1 MKFDENE
8 DYKRSYAL
16 VSHLIDEETYK
27 KKYNASY
34 KRMMAQWEPCMTTQ
48 IENYP
53 EVIQGIISDEFYN
66 LNLIYENT
74 GIFMKLFIYPI
85 CVIHELLID
94 IPVRIY
100 KVLSKNAKKPKFN
113 PEEAYKLDRS
123 KDVNGRGLNNIDYC
137 IKKREEYNSLNDNYC
152 PDKNKK
158 ATKVQAISSLRKYL
172 YQNNFIL
179 KVNEVHRSMS
189 FDFNEDL
196 KSTFGKDILE
206 SVFGEKELNSNLEI
220 TFGKDINEA
229 LSIILP
235 NIISLKNN
243 YVEIK
248 GSLKILEE
256 KLSQLVQEE
265 VKIEIVTDKVKNE
278 NGIKKKNSQLL
289 INWDE
294 TISVII
300 LAIGLIISRCIF

>member
-16 VSHLIDEETYK
+16 VAHLIDEETYK

-123 KDVNGRGLNNIDYC
+123 KDINGHGLNNIDYC

-152 PDKNKK
+152 PNKKKK
-158 ATKVQAISSLRKYL
+158 ATKAQAISSLRKYL
-172 YQNNFIL
+172 FQNNFIL
-179 KVNEVHRSMS
+179 KANEISE
-189 FDFNEDL
+189 NL
-196 KSTFGKDILE
+196 TFG
-206 SVFGEKELNSNLEI
+206 G
-220 TFGKDINEA
+220 DINEA
-229 LSIILP
+229 LSIAFS
-235 NIISLKNN
+235 NIIVLKNSSIE
-243 YVEIK
+243 VK
-248 GSLKILEE
+248 GGYKVLEE
-256 KLSQLVQEE
+256 KLSRLIQEE
-265 VKIEIVTDKVKNE
+265 VKIEVVTDKVKNE
-278 NGIKKKNSQLL
+278 NGVKKKNNQLV

-294 TISVII
+294 TIPVIM
-300 LAIGLIISRCIF
+300 LVIGLIISRCIF

>member
-1 MKFDENE
+1 
-8 DYKRSYAL
+8 
-16 VSHLIDEETYK
+16 
-27 KKYNASY
+27 
-34 KRMMAQWEPCMTTQ
+34 MMAQWEPCMTTQ

-100 KVLSKNAKKPKFN
+100 KVLSQNAKKPKFN
-113 PEEAYKLDRS
+113 SEEAYKLDRS

-137 IKKREEYNSLNDNYC
+137 IKKREEYNSLKDNYC
-152 PDKNKK
+152 LDKNKK
-158 ATKVQAISSLRKYL
+158 ATKVQAISSFRKYL
-172 YQNNFIL
+172 FQNNFIL
-179 KVNEVHRSMS
+179 KVNEIS
-189 FDFNEDL
+189 E
-196 KSTFGKDILE
+196 
-206 SVFGEKELNSNLEI
+206 NL

-229 LSIILP
+229 LSIAFP
-235 NIISLKNN
+235 SVVSLKNN

-248 GSLKILEE
+248 GGYKVLEE
-256 KLSQLVQEE
+256 RLSQLIQEE
-265 VKIEIVTDKVKNE
+265 VKIEIVADKVSNE
-278 NGIKKKNSQLL
+278 NGVKKKNNQLV
-289 INWDE
+289 INWNE
-294 TISVII
+294 TISVIM

>member
-100 KVLSKNAKKPKFN
+100 KVLSKNVKKPKFN

-152 PDKNKK
+152 FNKERK
-158 ATKVQAISSLRKYL
+158 ATKVEAITSLRKYL
-172 YQNNFIL
+172 FQNNFIL
-179 KVNEVHRSMS
+179 KANEI
-189 FDFNEDL
+189 N
-196 KSTFGKDILE
+196 K
-206 SVFGEKELNSNLEI
+206 NI

-229 LSIILP
+229 LSIAFP
-235 NIISLKNN
+235 SVASLKNN

-248 GSLKILEE
+248 GGCKVIEE
-256 KLSQLVQEE
+256 KLSQLTQEK
-265 VKIEIVTDKVKNE
+265 VKIEVVADKVNDE
-278 NGIKKKNSQLL
+278 NKYRKKNNQLV
-289 INWDE
+289 INWNE
-294 TISVII
+294 TIPVIM